1 MEKNSNK
8 NGVATA
14 KNGATTS
21 ADAKAAGQ
29 ILIVRPSHG
38 KTEPPKVEP
47 AKVETESKTEP
58 PKVEPPQPVTLTSQ
72 RDKTEKLNL
81 LFEREEKLSSTKKEI
96 DRFKIATDESTNSLE
111 LRDGKG
117 ASFRTSNP
125 MLIKSVIDLV
135 VQELTVR
142 QAHIA
147 NEIIAVG

>member
-14 KNGATTS
+14 KNGATSS

-38 KTEPPKVEP
+38 KVDPPKVEP
-47 AKVETESKTEP
+47 AKVET
-58 PKVEPPQPVTLTSQ
+58 PQPVTLTSQ

-125 MLIKSVIDLV
+125 MIIKSVIDLV